1 MSAPQREP
9 VRGHEVQQPPVAGGG
24 GGGRA
29 SAPGVV
35 KPKPTLRPGVGG
47 CRRRTCGVSATGC
60 AGFRDRGVAH
70 AAHADTL
77 AFAPRDPGRR
87 VLRGGSWFDYAGL
100 LRPGARFGVTAALRG
115 DGRGFRVSRTLEGR
129 PRPPGS
135 QAPGQVG
142 TFPPAASAP
151 RSRRTRTRNRTPA
164 PRRSA
169 SGIGT
174 RGTPCAGGSSR
185 APGFPR
191 AHETPDRQPRGR
203 SKYFEKRDVDR
214 PHDPPVE
221 AAARRQDPEQFRA
234 GTRDSHDD
242 VGVRLGHPPPVVT
255 RQQAEDR
262 RLVVRMDAE
271 RPAVRPLPQ
280 TTRRTLPRTKLLR
293 QLRKHRARAAF
304 RGEVNVGIAWS
315 PNSGRR
321 G

>member
-1 MSAPQREP
+1 MRRFRNRLRGLPRPRGGARGARRHVGVCAARPRPSCVARRLLVRLCRAPPAWRAL
-9 VRGHEVQQPPVAGGG
+9 RGH
-24 GGGRA
+24 R
-29 SAPGVV
+29 
-35 KPKPTLRPGVGG
+35 RP
-47 CRRRTCGVSATGC
+47 
-60 AGFRDRGVAH
+60 
-70 AAHADTL
+70 
-77 AFAPRDPGRR
+77 PGRR
-87 VLRGGSWFDYAGL
+87 
-100 LRPGARFGVTAALRG
+100 PGFSRFEDA
-115 DGRGFRVSRTLEGR
+115 GR
-129 PRPPGS
+129 PPPS
-135 QAPGQVG
+135 PR
-142 TFPPAASAP
+142 FPSAW
-151 RSRRTRTRNRTPA
+151 
-164 PRRSA
+164 
-169 SGIGT
+169 
-174 RGTPCAGGSSR
+174 SSR
-185 APGFPR
+185 YFPASSVGASVSTYSDPQSHAGASPVRVRHRHTGHSLRRRLVQGPGFPR
-191 AHETPDRQPRGR
+191 AHQTPDRQPRGR
-203 SKYFEKRDVDR
+203 SKHFEKRDVDR

-234 GTRDSHDD
+234 GTRDPHDD

>member
-185 APGFPR
+185 APASPARMRRPTANPAAAPSTSRNGMSTDRTIRPSKR
-191 AHETPDRQPRGR
+191 RPAARTPSSSAPGPGTPTMTSASVSATHRLSSHGNRPKIDVLSFGWTRSDLPSAPSRKQPGERCPGR
-203 SKYFEKRDVDR
+203 SSSASSGNTG
-214 PHDPPVE
+214 PGPPS
-221 AAARRQDPEQFRA
+221 AA
-234 GTRDSHDD
+234 
-242 VGVRLGHPPPVVT
+242 
-255 RQQAEDR
+255 
-262 RLVVRMDAE
+262 
-271 RPAVRPLPQ
+271 
-280 TTRRTLPRTKLLR
+280 K
-293 QLRKHRARAAF
+293 
-304 RGEVNVGIAWS
+304 
-315 PNSGRR
+315 
-321 G
+321 